1 MGTIVGASDESYM
14 RLVDNIG
21 RGETMLGMYEQSNF
35 RNIFVKSGRLSDARG
50 TMSCLSK
57 LADAWR
63 KGLVNL
69 RYRKVRRGSMIPSS
83 T

>member
-35 RNIFVKSGRLSDARG
+35 RNI
-50 TMSCLSK
+50 CQ
-57 LADAWR
+57 
-63 KGLVNL
+63 
-69 RYRKVRRGSMIPSS
+69 VRAIIGCSRHNVMPL
-83 T
+83 